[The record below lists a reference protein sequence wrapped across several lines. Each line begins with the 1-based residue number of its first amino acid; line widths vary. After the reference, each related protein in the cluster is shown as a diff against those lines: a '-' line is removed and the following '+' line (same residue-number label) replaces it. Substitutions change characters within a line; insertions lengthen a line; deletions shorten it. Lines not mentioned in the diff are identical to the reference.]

1 MIGNTHS
8 HYRVL
13 QKLSTGGMGVVYEA
27 EDLVL
32 GRHVALKFL
41 PPDMENDP
49 HALERFQRE
58 ARATSA
64 LNHPNICTIH
74 EIAEHNGR
82 HFIVMEL
89 LEGKTLT
96 ERLLEGPLPVN
107 QLLELA
113 IQVADALDAAH
124 SKGIIHRD
132 IKPGNIFL
140 TKRGHPKILDFGL
153 AKAAPGLS
161 GMDALTVAWNVPPA
175 GGVEV
180 PTNPGVAIGTVIY
193 MSPEQARGD
202 ELDTRTDLFSFG
214 AVLYEMATAS
224 RAFEGKTSAVVFN
237 AILSL
242 EPTPPSQLNP
252 AIPPKLEEIIGKA
265 LEKDREVRYQHASE
279 LRADLRRLRRDI
291 EPGRA
296 STTSTSAR
304 PITSSTTTP
313 AATTGPVTA
322 ATAPVPLTATQPAL
336 APIKRKWPIVVA
348 TSLVLVVLLAVA
360 GFFYFR
366 NPGGPADSIAVL
378 PFVDANPDP
387 DTEYLSDGITQ
398 SLIDNLTKIPQLRVM
413 ASGTTFTYKGRQVD
427 PRQVGKDLRV
437 AAVLEGKVNKVD
449 DTLSI
454 EANLVDSSDGHQIWG
469 ERYDQKMT
477 DLLGVEASI
486 SQQIAD
492 KLRLRLSGTEQQR
505 LATRSTTNPE
515 AYQLYLKG
523 LFYTKKYSKD
533 GLDQGSEYFRQA
545 IALDPNY
552 ATAYQG
558 FAYNAAIAEDWYAP
572 PRKSMSL
579 AKDAVQKAL
588 QLDDTLGSAHT
599 ILADIDFFYDYDLAA
614 AGTEFRRA
622 LQHNPNDSDTHSLYG
637 WYLFSQ
643 KKFDEGIAES
653 EQGRKLDPLSSESNF
668 LYGQS
673 FYFARRYDQAADQ
686 LRTALDLDPNL
697 WVAHDELGWV
707 YEQQHD
713 FPKAITEIQKA
724 REIEKHVAE
733 PLASLGRAY
742 ALAGHTADAR
752 HVLDDLSKM
761 SDTDHVTPY
770 NVATIYTALGDKDAA
785 IAQLEKA
792 YQERSWYLLFLA
804 VDPQLDNLRGD
815 PRFKN
820 LLGRVGLP
828 Q

>member
-13 QKLSTGGMGVVYEA
+13 HKLGTGGMGVVYEA

-49 HALERFQRE
+49 QALERFQRE

-74 EIAEHNGR
+74 EIAEHKGR

-96 ERLLEGPLPVN
+96 QRILEGPLSIN
-107 QLLELA
+107 QLLDVA

-140 TKRGHPKILDFGL
+140 TQRGHVKILDFGL
-153 AKAAPGLS
+153 AKAAPSLPGT
-161 GMDALTVAWNVPPA
+161 DAPTVAWNVSPA
-175 GGVEV
+175 GVEV
-180 PTNPGVAIGTVIY
+180 PTNTGVAIGTVVY

-202 ELDTRTDLFSFG
+202 DLDTRSDLFSFG
-214 AVLYEMATAS
+214 AVLYEMATLN

-237 AILSL
+237 GILSL
-242 EPTPPSQLNP
+242 EPVPPAQLNP
-252 AIPPKLEEIIGKA
+252 SIPPKLEEIIGKA

-291 EPGRA
+291 EPGRS

-313 AATTGPVTA
+313 VAATGPVTA
-322 ATAPVPLTATQPAL
+322 ATATVPLTAAQPA
-336 APIKRKWPIVVA
+336 AESIKRKWPIVA
-348 TSLVLVVLLAVA
+348 AALLGLAAILAVA
-360 GFFYFR
+360 GYFYFR
-366 NPGGPADSIAVL
+366 GGAPVDSIAVL
-378 PFVDANPDP
+378 PFVNANPDP

-398 SLIDNLTKIPQLRVM
+398 SLIDNLTKIPRLRVM

-427 PRQVGKDLRV
+427 PRQVGKDLHV
-437 AAVLEGKVNKVD
+437 ATILEGKVNKVG

-454 EANLVDSSDGHQIWG
+454 EADLVDTSDGHQLWG
-469 ERYDQKMT
+469 EHYDQKMT
-477 DLLGVEASI
+477 DVLGVEASI
-486 SQQIAD
+486 SQEIAD
-492 KLRLRLSGTEQQR
+492 KLRLRLSGSEQER

-533 GLDQGSEYFRQA
+533 GLEQGSEYFRQA

-588 QLDDTLGSAHT
+588 QLDDSLGSAHT
-599 ILADIDFFYDYDLAA
+599 ILADIYFFYDYNLPA
-614 AGTEFRRA
+614 AGAEFQRA
-622 LQHNPNDSDTHSLYG
+622 IQLNPNDSDTHSLYG

-653 EQGRKLDPLSSESNF
+653 EKGRKLDPLSSESNF

-686 LRTALDLDPNL
+686 LRTTLDLDPNL
-697 WVAHDELGWV
+697 WVAHDELGWI
-707 YEQQHD
+707 YEQQKD
-713 FPKAITEIQKA
+713 FAQAIAEIQKA
-724 REIEKHVAE
+724 REIEPHVAE
-733 PLASLGRAY
+733 PLASLGRAN
-742 ALAGHTADAR
+742 ALAGRTADAHR
-752 HVLDDLSKM
+752 VLDQLAKM
-761 SDTDHVTPY
+761 SETDHVTPY
-770 NVATIYTALGDKDAA
+770 NVATIYSALGDNDDA

-792 YQERSWYLLFLA
+792 YEERSWYLMFLA
-804 VDPQLDNLRGD
+804 VDPQLDTLRAD
-815 PRFKN
+815 ARFKD
-820 LLGRVGLP
+820 LVKRVGLP